1 MSSPSADSPEVIP
14 PNEAI
19 AHLISALDLEDTC
32 QVIQTYLRES
42 DRELRRLAATD
53 RVTQQRIA
61 HSLKSSSAQMGALV
75 LSQRMA
81 AIEKRLPAGGAEVSP
96 AEAAEILVDFETSA
110 APLRAFVAKHATG

>member
-1 MSSPSADSPEVIP
+1 MSSPSADSPEVNP

-42 DRELRRLAATD
+42 EREMRRIATTD

-61 HSLKSSSAQMGALV
+61 HSLKSSSAQMGALA

-96 AEAAEILVDFETSA
+96 AEAAELLADFEASA
-110 APLRAFVAKHATG
+110 APLRTFAAKHATG

>member
-32 QVIQTYLRES
+32 QVIQTYLRECE
-42 DRELRRLAATD
+42 REVRRIPTTD
-53 RVTQQRIA
+53 RTTQQRIA
-61 HSLKSSSAQMGALV
+61 HSLKSSSAQMGALA
-75 LSQRMA
+75 LSARMA
-81 AIEKRLPAGGAEVSP
+81 AIEKRLPAGGAEVS
-96 AEAAEILVDFETSA
+96 AEEAASLLADFELTA

>member
-1 MSSPSADSPEVIP
+1 MSSPSADSPEVTP

-19 AHLISALDLEDTC
+19 AHLISALDLDDTC

-42 DRELRRLAATD
+42 EREVRRIATTD

-61 HSLKSSSAQMGALV
+61 HSLKSSSAQMGALT
-75 LSQRMA
+75 LSQQMA

-96 AEAAEILVDFETSA
+96 AEAAALLADFETTA
-110 APLRAFVAKHATG
+110 APLRAFVAKHATS

>member
-1 MSSPSADSPEVIP
+1 MSSPSADSPEVTP

-32 QVIQTYLRES
+32 QVIQTYLREF
-42 DRELRRLAATD
+42 DREVRRIPTAD

-61 HSLKSSSAQMGALV
+61 HSLKSSSAQMGAEG
-75 LSQRMA
+75 LSKRMA
-81 AIEKRLPAGGAEVSP
+81 AIEQRLPAGGSEVS
-96 AEAAEILVDFETSA
+96 ADEAASLLADFEQTA

>member
-1 MSSPSADSPEVIP
+1 MSSPSAASPEVDP

-32 QVIQTYLRES
+32 QVIQTYLREF
-42 DRELRRLAATD
+42 DREVRRLATLD

-61 HSLKSSSAQMGALV
+61 HSLKSSSAQMGALA

-81 AIEKRLPAGGAEVSP
+81 AIEHRLPAGGDAISA
-96 AEAAEILVDFETSA
+96 AEAAEILADFERTA
-110 APLRAFVAKHATG
+110 APLRAFVARHAPG

>member
-1 MSSPSADSPEVIP
+1 MSTPSADSPEVTP

-42 DRELRRLAATD
+42 EREMRRITTVD

-61 HSLKSSSAQMGALV
+61 HSLKSSAAQMGALE
-75 LSQRMA
+75 LSQKMA
-81 AIEKRLPAGGAEVSP
+81 AIEKRLPAGGAEVNP
-96 AEAAEILVDFETSA
+96 DEATALLAEFELTA
-110 APLRAFVAKHATG
+110 APLRTFVAKHATS